1 MKWSTLCTSKSVEGM
16 GFKDIQQFNQAL
28 LAKQVWRLFHQ
39 KETLLYKVFKAKF
52 FLEGCIFDAS
62 VLSKCSYVWRS
73 ILQAREAIQ
82 KGAIWRVGD
91 GASIKVWDHRWLPD
105 MSNSKVLSPR
115 GTSPIT
121 LIKEL
126 LVPNSYRWGMDLL
139 DSTFVPWEAE

>member
-1 MKWSTLCTSKSVEGM
+1 M
-16 GFKDIQQFNQAL
+16 
-28 LAKQVWRLFHQ
+28 
-39 KETLLYKVFKAKF
+39 
-52 FLEGCIFDAS
+52 
-62 VLSKCSYVWRS
+62 
-73 ILQAREAIQ
+73 QAREVIQ